1 MDKFTNNQIVEI
13 VYKED
18 YINTGYILNKYHLN
32 IDVIN
37 DLKSYIYLVLL
48 EYDNYTLNLA
58 YYNGYLVKMIYKIIN
73 NSLSKTSPFSKM
85 INTGLPTTMCK
96 TGILYL
102 EVEQDEYDY
111 DLDKE
116 YSDKIDKV
124 NNILNDTHYYYSTL
138 FRLYL
143 EGYSYKQIEDMT
155 GIKYQSVR
163 QAIVKT
169 IDEIKNKI

>member
-13 VYKED
+13 VFKEE
-18 YINTGYILNKYHLN
+18 YINTTYIVNKYHLPLD
-32 IDVIN
+32 ILN

-48 EYDNYTLNLA
+48 EYDNYTLNRA
-58 YYNGYLVKMIYKIIN
+58 YHNGYLVKMIYKIIN
-73 NSLSKTSPFSKM
+73 NSLSSTSPFSKM
-85 INTGLPTTMCK
+85 MNTGLPTSMFK

-102 EVEQDEYDY
+102 EAEQEEYDY
-111 DLDKE
+111 DDDKE

-138 FRLYL
+138 FRLYS
-143 EGYSYKQIEDMT
+143 EGYSYKQIEQMT

-169 IDEIKNKI
+169 IEEIKKKI